1 MGASNRK
8 RRPGARRAGKSRAGE
23 PPVARCT
30 DLDETVL
37 EKVAALVVV
46 FDPEGRIV
54 RFNAA
59 CERLTGYSC
68 EEVKGTRPWDFL
80 LTAEDASA
88 VEAAFM
94 RLDASQFP
102 NEREQHWVAKD
113 GSRHLVSW
121 THDAVLG
128 DDHAVEYVVCTGI
141 EMTERRTS
149 DDALREREAHLR
161 AVFEHAFQFLGLLS
175 PDGALLEVNRSA
187 LEFAGTSREHVI
199 GRPFWETPWWAG
211 NPVLQQRLAN
221 AIRDAAQGH
230 FARFETTHTDAGGR
244 TATIDFSLTPVMD
257 GSGRVVLLVPEG
269 RDITQRKLAEDAMR
283 RSEAILAQAGEM
295 AHLGA
300 WWIEISNHD
309 DLRAN
314 PLRWSDEVYRI
325 FGYAPQAVEVT
336 SQLFFDRVHPDDRSS
351 VADAVAKA
359 LAEKQP
365 YQIEHR
371 IIRPNGTERI
381 VLEHAE
387 ITFDDLG
394 RPSRIVGAVQD
405 ITERKQAEEALRT
418 SESKYRSL
426 YRSTPV
432 MMHSIDR
439 DGRLLSVSDSW
450 LETLGYDRAEVLGRK
465 AVEFLTPESRKDAV
479 EVVLP
484 EYFRTGVCRDV
495 PYRFVKK
502 NGDVIDVVLSA
513 IAEKDVGGR
522 FVRSLSVLIDVTQ
535 RKRAEEALREADRR
549 KSEFLGVLSHELRN
563 PLAPIQNALYILDRA
578 EPGGEQAARA
588 KAIIARQVAHLARL
602 VDDLLDVTRISRGKI
617 RLRRSRFDLGELV
630 LRTVED
636 HRALFADREIA
647 LDVRISPG
655 PLPVDADETR
665 VAQVLGNLLLNSAK
679 FTDGGGRVAVSVEP
693 DGDAAEISVRDTGA
707 GISPEM
713 LGRLF
718 EPFTQ
723 ADDSLHRSRG
733 GLGLGLS
740 LVKGLVELHGGAVVA
755 RSEGVG
761 QGAELVVRLRL
772 AAAREEAPRPP
783 AIGPARV
790 PRRRVL
796 VIEDNPD
803 TAETLREMLEMDGH
817 DAEITHRGRD
827 GIEKAR
833 AFRPEIILCDIGLPD
848 MDGYTV
854 ARGIRS
860 DPTLAFTLLVAL
872 TGYALPED
880 RLQAEAAGF
889 DRHLTKPVSVAQIE
903 EVLSTVVQA
912 GSARSEQRSRLS
924 GVE

>member
-1 MGASNRK
+1 M
-8 RRPGARRAGKSRAGE
+8 
-23 PPVARCT
+23 
-30 DLDETVL
+30 
-37 EKVAALVVV
+37 
-46 FDPEGRIV
+46 
-54 RFNAA
+54 
-59 CERLTGYSC
+59 
-68 EEVKGTRPWDFL
+68 
-80 LTAEDASA
+80 
-88 VEAAFM
+88 
-94 RLDASQFP
+94 
-102 NEREQHWVAKD
+102 
-113 GSRHLVSW
+113 
-121 THDAVLG
+121 
-128 DDHAVEYVVCTGI
+128 
-141 EMTERRTS
+141 
-149 DDALREREAHLR
+149 R

-175 PDGALLEVNRSA
+175 PDGVLLEVNRSA
-187 LEFAGTSREHVI
+187 LEFAGTRREHVI
-199 GRPFWETPWWAG
+199 GRSFWETPWWEG
-211 NPVLQQRLAN
+211 NPALQQRLAN

-244 TATIDFSLTPVMD
+244 TATVDFSLTPVLD
-257 GSGRVVLLVPEG
+257 RTGRVVLLVPEG
-269 RDITQRKLAEDAMR
+269 RDITQRKLAEDALR

-300 WWIEISNHD
+300 WWIEVSNHD
-309 DLRAN
+309 DLAAN

-325 FGYAPQAVEVT
+325 FGYAPRAVEVT
-336 SQLFFDRVHPDDRSS
+336 SRFFFERVHPDDRRSI
-351 VADAVAKA
+351 ADALAKA
-359 LAEKQP
+359 LAEKRP

-371 IIRPNGTERI
+371 IIRPDGTERI

-439 DGRLLSVSDSW
+439 DGRLVSVSDTW

-465 AVEFLTPESRKDAV
+465 AVEFLTPESRKHAV

-502 NGDVIDVVLSA
+502 NGDVVDVLLSA
-513 IAEKDVGGR
+513 IAEKDAGGH
-522 FVRSLSVLIDVTQ
+522 FARSLSVLIDVTR

-549 KSEFLGVLSHELRN
+549 KNEFLGVLSHELRN

-588 KAIIARQVAHLARL
+588 RAVVARQVAHLARL

-617 RLRRSRFDLGELV
+617 RLQRSRFDLGKLV
-630 LRTVED
+630 LRTVDD
-636 HRALFADREIA
+636 HEALFADRKIA
-647 LDVRISPG
+647 LDVRVSPG

-679 FTDGGGRVAVSVEP
+679 FTDGGGRVAVSMER
-693 DGDAAEISVRDTGA
+693 DGDVAVISVRDTGA

-723 ADDSLHRSRG
+723 ADDSLHRTRG

-740 LVKGLVELHGGAVVA
+740 LVKGLVELHGGTVGA
-755 RSEGVG
+755 RSEGVAR
-761 QGAELVVRLRL
+761 GAEFVVRLGL
-772 AAAREEAPRPP
+772 AASQGEAPRPP
-783 AIGPARV
+783 PTGSARV
-790 PRRRVL
+790 PARRIL

-803 TAETLREMLEMDGH
+803 AAETLREMLEMNGH
-817 DAEITHRGRD
+817 EAEITHNGRD

-833 AFRPEIILCDIGLPD
+833 AFRPDIIFCDIGLPD
-848 MDGYTV
+848 MDGYAV

-860 DPTLAFTLLVAL
+860 DPTLAFALLVAL

-880 RLQAEAAGF
+880 RLHAEEAGF
-889 DRHLTKPVSVAQIE
+889 DRHLTKPVSLAQIE
-903 EVLSTVVQA
+903 EVLSTVLRP
-912 GSARSEQRSRLS
+912 GGSEQPSRLS
-924 GVE
+924 SVE